1 MNFILGIMYAVIAQ
15 ILTFVQLQGQFK
27 WDWMKEH
34 PIIVACIG
42 GVPISLL
49 YIFSVKYL
57 VIAYNGEK
65 WPSRLIGFAVGAIVF
80 TIMSWSWFKE
90 PLSTKTLICLALSIG
105 IMGVQLFWK

>member
-1 MNFILGIMYAVIAQ
+1 MNFILGIIYAVIAQ
-15 ILTFVQLQGQFK
+15 VLTFVQLQGQFK

-34 PIIVACIG
+34 PLIVACIG

-49 YIFSVKYL
+49 YIFSVKHL
-57 VIAYNGEK
+57 VVAYDGEK

-90 PLSTKTLICLALSIG
+90 PLTTKTLVCLGLSVCIL
-105 IMGVQLFWK
+105 GVQLLWK